1 MGNLENRNQ
10 RESRFR
16 AIASKVQ
23 QLIAQRSILP
33 GDRLPAERRLAD
45 ELQVSRT
52 SVREALRI
60 LEQKDLVEI
69 RLGKNGGAYVKPP
82 SHRQLSEGMEIL
94 LRFNQL
100 SLDQIA
106 EFREAIECTMVD
118 IAARNAGPDD
128 IRLLKSHLESTRCI
142 MGKGQGGIDE
152 FIEADKALHRCIAQI
167 VGNPLFVQGL
177 DAAFGIKRY
186 FCRFHRLN
194 PSFME
199 TNFNDLHE
207 IVRAIENRQPDV
219 ASLKAK
225 DHIAIFNKSIL

>member
-1 MGNLENRNQ
+1 MGNIEKRNH

-16 AIASKVQ
+16 VIASKVQ

-33 GDRLPAERRLAD
+33 GDRLPAERKLAD

-52 SVREALRI
+52 SVREALGI

-69 RLGKNGGAYVKPP
+69 RLGKKGGAYVKPP

-94 LRFNQL
+94 LHFNQL

-106 EFREAIECTMVD
+106 EFREAIECTLVD
-118 IAARNAGPDD
+118 VAARNARPDD

-152 FIEADKALHRCIAQI
+152 FIETDKALHRCIAQI

-199 TNFNDLHE
+199 ANFNDLHE

-225 DHIAIFNKSIL
+225 DHIAIFNKSIP